1 VAYSVKL
8 LQETNSPL
16 SIPAATPEKEVA
28 AAADQA
34 GEGSTDDVH
43 AGILEKL
50 IKTNLW

>member
-8 LQETNSPL
+8 LQKKNSSV
-16 SIPAATPEKEVA
+16 SIPAAPEKEVA

-43 AGILEKL
+43 AGILEIL
-50 IKTNLW
+50 KTNLW